1 LLGDGGRLYAPFFKT
16 KIGSTVV
23 LVCKVKRKE
32 GRKEE
37 IKHA

>member
-1 LLGDGGRLYAPFFKT
+1 MPLFLK